1 VPVQH
6 VIPGSH
12 QDLYKWERKYLE
24 FSEVDIKETQC
35 GVIQRHGFG
44 TCNSVF
50 PGKEHELERG
60 GLLFKIKQV
69 AYRLGRNKEEPEVS
83 DNLSAA
89 AALFELRAGEELD
102 TANDPVKT
110 NASNY
115 Y

>member
-1 VPVQH
+1 MPVQH

-24 FSEVDIKETQC
+24 FSEVDIKKLNV
-35 GVIQRHGFG
+35 G
-44 TCNSVF
+44 SY
-50 PGKEHELERG
+50 KDMDL
-60 GLLFKIKQV
+60 
-69 AYRLGRNKEEPEVS
+69 A
-83 DNLSAA
+83 
-89 AALFELRAGEELD
+89 RAGEELD